1 MASGSHRCSRTE
13 TQSTTS
19 SDPSWNLGQSVGQH
33 SLDGDDATITLQII
47 RERDIDE
54 HRVVDLGKDAPYE
67 RRVKAAAEVADAFA
81 GKASHVAP

>member
-1 MASGSHRCSRTE
+1 MLEDRDTE
-13 TQSTTS
+13 H
-19 SDPSWNLGQSVGQH
+19 DVERPIRNLGQSVGQN
-33 SLDGDDATITLQII
+33 SLYGGDAAITLQII

-81 GKASHVAP
+81 GKASRVAP